1 MIGVEKL
8 GGSEPQPSEFGE
20 VTEQPSFA
28 GIEDIKRVVAVDLS
42 EDKQLDISML
52 SAVISEM
59 TGAEIQV
66 VDMGDDFETARRSTV
81 ASEDALIIVTEQEG
95 SSYTTS
101 VVASYIVAA
110 SSLRT
115 TSFTSVTLTFT
126 LFEPSV
132 ISITSPT
139 FTS

>member
-1 MIGVEKL
+1 MKKQFTGFSKVFSFTFIQHVKSKGYKNTTIVIALLCLLLPALIMIGVEKL
-8 GGSEPQPSEFGE
+8 GGSEPQPSEFRE

-66 VDMGDDFETARRSTV
+66 VDMGDDFETRQKIYSSQRRRF
-81 ASEDALIIVTEQEG
+81 DNG
-95 SSYTTS
+95 D
-101 VVASYIVAA
+101 
-110 SSLRT
+110 
-115 TSFTSVTLTFT
+115 
-126 LFEPSV
+126 
-132 ISITSPT
+132 
-139 FTS
+139 